1 MLNHSP
7 SSFFET
13 GHHNETGAH
22 SFVHAGWLISCGIYL
37 SLYPSFVEL
46 WTYIIA
52 SALKVGPEDLNA
64 GSHVYTVEILL
75 TEAPTHLYSS
85 FIIYHSKI
93 TWLVIKKTIF
103 LPFPIHSFIFHPN
116 YTPPSWSSFP
126 WPLASPL
133 SSTSEKG
140 KVPNTWYPP
149 TLASQ
154 VTVGLGTSL
163 RPEKTVQLGERD
175 PQTGNRVRVSH
186 HSSCWKT
193 HVKRKLHIC
202 YLCVKDLDTAAHVWS
217 SVSDLVSMTLQGF
230 RFFDSV
236 SIPVESLSLPLV
248 SSFLPLILSRP
259 PELHLTLGYESL
271 HLFWLAAVL
280 SFSESVLLGSCL
292 WIHDDRYKHSLRL
305 QSSWRRKAGQQYFP
319 NDSLRR

>member
-1 MLNHSP
+1 M
-7 SSFFET
+7 
-13 GHHNETGAH
+13 
-22 SFVHAGWLISCGIYL
+22 
-37 SLYPSFVEL
+37 
-46 WTYIIA
+46 
-52 SALKVGPEDLNA
+52 
-64 GSHVYTVEILL
+64 
-75 TEAPTHLYSS
+75 
-85 FIIYHSKI
+85 

-154 VTVGLGTSL
+154 VTVGLNTSL

-193 HVKRKLHIC
+193 HVKTKLHIC

-319 NDSLRR
+319 NDSLRTNGYIPTPKLGGLATAFIYVPLTQDTCVSKPEVINITINKGLTSCIIVTRLWLTMMHQTLTVYLLESTTCAGMIILVSFIHT